1 MKAKPMRFAVA
12 RWVGSSLLASDDTNQ
27 QAARLKLFNF
37 YSPDGAYNAEF
48 PANCSYLWKAHLRLP
63 VCGFRRI
70 FHSDGEAMMLMMTVF
85 SLAERNQ

>member
-12 RWVGSSLLASDDTNQ
+12 QWVGSI
-27 QAARLKLFNF
+27 
-37 YSPDGAYNAEF
+37 DGAYNAEF

-70 FHSDGEAMMLMMTVF
+70 FHSDGEAMMLMTVF